1 MSILYNKVERGN
13 PRDVSAP
20 KKWYAT
26 LKRVRLVREKEMAK
40 LIADETT
47 MDPKEVEMALDRFQQ
62 ILIRLLLDG
71 HSVQL
76 GDWGSFYLTCNSVGV
91 DTKAKVV
98 AGSIKNLN
106 VRFAPGK
113 ELTDA
118 LQHATFTPVDTLVSS
133 AE

>member
-26 LKRVRLVREKEMAK
+26 LKRVRLLCEKEMAK

-47 MDPKEVEMALDRFQQ
+47 MDPKEVEMALGRFQQ
-62 ILIRLLLDG
+62 ILIRLLLDS

-76 GDWGSFYLTCNSVGV
+76 GDLGAFYLTCNSIGV
-91 DTKAKVV
+91 DTKAQVV
-98 AGSIKNLN
+98 AGNIKNLN

-113 ELTDA
+113 ELTGA
-118 LQHATFTPVDTLVSS
+118 LKNATFMPVDTLVSP